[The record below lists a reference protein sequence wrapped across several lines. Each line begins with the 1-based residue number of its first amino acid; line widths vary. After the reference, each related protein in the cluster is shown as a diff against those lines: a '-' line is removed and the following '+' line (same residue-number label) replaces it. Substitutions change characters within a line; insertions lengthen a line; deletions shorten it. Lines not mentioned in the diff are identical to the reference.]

1 MSDSVLPASTEAS
14 SDTPDTPDTLQ
25 RFMLQGAPVRGEVVS
40 LDAAWREVASRH
52 AFPRSVRDR
61 LGELV
66 AAGVLLSA
74 SLKFDGAL
82 ILQIHGDGPVALLVA
97 ECEPDGR
104 FRATAK
110 LREGQH
116 CPEEAELAD
125 LVNVNGRGRFVMTL
139 DPGTGS
145 PNRQPYQGIVPFEGR
160 SIAEMLE
167 HYMERSEQLATRL
180 WLAADDSRATGLML
194 QRLPSEGGAQAQT
207 DADGWNRLEQLA
219 STVTRDEL
227 LALPSSAVVRRLF
240 WQEPLHAFDSRPA
253 HFGCTC
259 TREKVAAMLKMLG
272 REEVESILAQT
283 GSVGVR
289 CDFCNTPYGFDAV
302 DSAELFVSEP
312 LAPAS
317 RARH

>member
-1 MSDSVLPASTEAS
+1 
-14 SDTPDTPDTLQ
+14 
-25 RFMLQGAPVRGEVVS
+25 
-40 LDAAWREVASRH
+40 
-52 AFPRSVRDR
+52 
-61 LGELV
+61 
-66 AAGVLLSA
+66 
-74 SLKFDGAL
+74 
-82 ILQIHGDGPVALLVA
+82 
-97 ECEPDGR
+97 
-104 FRATAK
+104 
-110 LREGQH
+110 
-116 CPEEAELAD
+116 
-125 LVNVNGRGRFVMTL
+125 
-139 DPGTGS
+139 
-145 PNRQPYQGIVPFEGR
+145 
-160 SIAEMLE
+160 
-167 HYMERSEQLATRL
+167 
-180 WLAADDSRATGLML
+180 ML